1 MAAAR
6 TLPPILW
13 LEVKA
18 SPRALSLAL
27 LPLSFKEL
35 MQNPLPY
42 SPPPKNQPCL
52 GPLHP
57 LLFLDI

>member
-1 MAAAR
+1 VR

-13 LEVKA
+13 LEVKV
-18 SPRALSLAL
+18 SPRAVSLAL

-42 SPPPKNQPCL
+42 PPP
-52 GPLHP
+52 PLEISP
-57 LLFLDI
+57 AWGFCTPPLFLDI